1 MKKFIIM
8 ALMAVF
14 GLTTVSAQKTVVAK
28 KNQKVFDVVEQM
40 PEYPG
45 GQAALFEYLS
55 KNIKYPADA
64 EKKKVEGKVFVAF
77 VVDTDGK
84 ITDVS
89 LMRKVFPSLDAEALR
104 VISAMPNW
112 KPGKQNGKV
121 VRVKYTVPLSFHLDG
136 GKEAVEDHLC
146 REDGTIVEIDIEKGD
161 TTISKPLFIV
171 DGKVM
176 DGKKVYAINP
186 KTIERYYM
194 QNGQEAIEKYG
205 DKAKDGVIL
214 ITLKKN

>member
-64 EKKKVEGKVFVAF
+64 EKKKVEGKVFVTF
-77 VVDTDGK
+77 VVDSDGM

-89 LMRKVFPSLDAEALR
+89 LLKKVFPSLDAEAIR

-112 KPGKQNGKV
+112 IPGRQKGQA
-121 VRVKYTVPLSFHLDG
+121 VRVKYTVPMMF
-136 GKEAVEDHLC
+136 
-146 REDGTIVEIDIEKGD
+146 R
-161 TTISKPLFIV
+161 
-171 DGKVM
+171 
-176 DGKKVYAINP
+176 
-186 KTIERYYM
+186 
-194 QNGQEAIEKYG
+194 
-205 DKAKDGVIL
+205 
-214 ITLKKN
+214 LK

>member
-45 GQAALFEYLS
+45 GQAALFVYLS

-64 EKKKVEGKVFVAF
+64 EKKKVEGKVFVTF
-77 VVDTDGK
+77 VVDSDGK

-89 LMRKVFPSLDAEALR
+89 LLKKVFPSLDAEAIR

-112 KPGKQNGKV
+112 IPGRQKGQA
-121 VRVKYTVPLSFHLDG
+121 VRVKYTVPIMF
-136 GKEAVEDHLC
+136 
-146 REDGTIVEIDIEKGD
+146 R
-161 TTISKPLFIV
+161 
-171 DGKVM
+171 
-176 DGKKVYAINP
+176 
-186 KTIERYYM
+186 
-194 QNGQEAIEKYG
+194 
-205 DKAKDGVIL
+205 
-214 ITLKKN
+214 LK

>member
-64 EKKKVEGKVFVAF
+64 EKKKVEGKVFVTF
-77 VVDTDGK
+77 VVDSDGK

-89 LMRKVFPSLDAEALR
+89 LLKKVFPSLDTEAIR

-112 KPGKQNGKV
+112 IPGRQKGQA
-121 VRVKYTVPLSFHLDG
+121 VRVKYTVPIMF
-136 GKEAVEDHLC
+136 
-146 REDGTIVEIDIEKGD
+146 R
-161 TTISKPLFIV
+161 
-171 DGKVM
+171 
-176 DGKKVYAINP
+176 
-186 KTIERYYM
+186 
-194 QNGQEAIEKYG
+194 
-205 DKAKDGVIL
+205 
-214 ITLKKN
+214 LK

>member
-1 MKKFIIM
+1 MKKFIFM

-14 GLTTVSAQKTVVAK
+14 GLTTVSAQKTVVAQ
-28 KNQKVFDVVEQM
+28 KNQKVFDIVEQM

-64 EKKKVEGKVFVAF
+64 EKKKVEGKVFVTF

-89 LMRKVFPSLDAEALR
+89 LMRKVFPSLDAEAVR

-112 KPGKQNGKV
+112 IPGKQKGQV
-121 VRVKYTVPLSFHLDG
+121 VRVKYTVPIMF
-136 GKEAVEDHLC
+136 
-146 REDGTIVEIDIEKGD
+146 R
-161 TTISKPLFIV
+161 
-171 DGKVM
+171 
-176 DGKKVYAINP
+176 
-186 KTIERYYM
+186 
-194 QNGQEAIEKYG
+194 
-205 DKAKDGVIL
+205 
-214 ITLKKN
+214 LK